1 MIQYNKLMILLH
13 IGGFIMS
20 VGVCIINKNGIAL
33 AADSAGTVGEIG
45 RASCR
50 ERV

>member
-1 MIQYNKLMILLH
+1 LNGCIAGFSKQELDELDIHDINSVQAVMLFN
-13 IGGFIMS
+13 IGDAEM
-20 VGVCIINKNGIAL
+20 
-33 AADSAGTVGEIG
+33 TVGEIG